1 MATTLAL
8 LPKPRWSDVA
18 DDDDGNGEDLNSRL
32 LPPTEVI
39 GPDENGIKRVIEYKF
54 NDERKIIKVT
64 TVSRVKKIKTVVN
77 KRVLERRSWTKFGD
91 AVNEDVGTRLTVTS
105 TEDILLERPKAP
117 GSTTEEIIAAG
128 DSLGQKGG
136 AILMVCRNCGK
147 KGDHWTA
154 RCPYKD
160 LAAQAEASN
169 TNDANPNAAP
179 SSSGTAMTTYIPP
192 SKRGGAL
199 SSSIKGSD
207 MTRMHNDENGV
218 KVRNISE
225 DASEADLRDLFGV
238 FGPLTRVHIL
248 CDRKTGCSRGIGFVN
263 FVKKEDAVRAIQK
276 LDGYGYDSLILRVEW
291 AASRPN

>member
-1 MATTLAL
+1 MRTSAL
-8 LPKPRWSDVA
+8 
-18 DDDDGNGEDLNSRL
+18 GL
-32 LPPTEVI
+32 LSP
-39 GPDENGIKRVIEYKF
+39 
-54 NDERKIIKVT
+54 
-64 TVSRVKKIKTVVN
+64 
-77 KRVLERRSWTKFGD
+77 
-91 AVNEDVGTRLTVTS
+91 S

-117 GSTTEEIIAAG
+117 ALVLPTGSTTEEIKAAG

-136 AILMVCRNCGK
+136 ATLMVCRNCGK
-147 KGDHWTA
+147 K
-154 RCPYKD
+154 
-160 LAAQAEASN
+160 
-169 TNDANPNAAP
+169 AP